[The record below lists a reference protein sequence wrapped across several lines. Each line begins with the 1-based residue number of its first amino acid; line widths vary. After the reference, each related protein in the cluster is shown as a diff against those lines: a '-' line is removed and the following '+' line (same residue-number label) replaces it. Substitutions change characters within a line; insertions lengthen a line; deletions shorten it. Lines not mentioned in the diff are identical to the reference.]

1 MDIVKGSRLFRWS
14 WSSRLLKCVF
24 LAFMGILIHHPSGTW
39 AGNPDAKRLYDDLL
53 SNYNKLVR
61 PVVNVSEPV
70 TVRLKLKLSQL
81 IDVNLKNQI
90 MTTNLWVEQYWYDY
104 KLQWDPQEYGGVDM
118 LHVPSDHIWRP
129 DIVLYNNADGN
140 FEVTLATKATL
151 MASGKVEWKPP
162 AIYHSSCEMD
172 VEYFPFDEQTCVMKF
187 GSWTY
192 DGFQVDLRH
201 IDEEYGRPEVEIGVD
216 LTEFYMSVEWDILE
230 VPAIRNV
237 KYYTCC
243 EEPYLDITFNVTMR
257 RKTLFY
263 TVNLIIPCMGISFLT
278 VLVFYLPSDSGEK
291 VSLSISILL
300 SLTVFFLLLA
310 EIIPP
315 TSLVVPL
322 LGKFVLFTMILDT
335 FSICVTV
342 VVLNVHFRT
351 PQTHTMAPWVRRVF
365 IHILPRLL
373 VMRRPHYDLDKH
385 SVQNSTASNSHG
397 GPNRGKHRILVRTCN
412 GLELREPPYQRDQ
425 NLLPYPPVPS
435 SSFKHMNSTSAVPT
449 GVPTY
454 KLHKASSL
462 DYMGQSTD
470 VNSPLLGGTGDE
482 DLLQHSPEFP
492 PRAKSS
498 LSHNSVQS
506 QHSFRSMRAPG
517 GIGANENSQAK
528 RRHNGLMTPLDEAVQ
543 YSGSCQ
549 IHGNAPRSRYD
560 GYHQS
565 FEGGGHTMSGS
576 QSGFHSNKASASHL
590 NVSGGGP
597 GGAGGRGPGGLA
609 NRLGNGG
616 GGGGA
621 RGSNIEPEA
630 PLFTQY
636 QPHLMCPEVSKALS
650 GVMLIAEQKKR
661 LEESTKVIEDWK
673 YVAMVLD
680 RLFLWIFTVAVLVG
694 TAGIILQAP
703 TLYDDREPLDVKISE
718 IGLATARP
726 MAGVNKM

>member
-1 MDIVKGSRLFRWS
+1 MKFKTVYKFYIKSV
-14 WSSRLLKCVF
+14 LLTCMMTLLCF
-24 LAFMGILIHHPSGTW
+24 SGPYPPVVDG
-39 AGNPDAKRLYDDLL
+39 GNPDAKRLYDDLL

-61 PVVNVSEPV
+61 PVVNVSEAV
-70 TVRLKLKLSQL
+70 TVMLKLKLSQL

-104 KLQWDPQEYGGVDM
+104 KLKWDAEEYGGVNM

-140 FEVTLATKATL
+140 FEVTLATKATIL
-151 MASGKVEWKPP
+151 DNGKVEWKPP

-192 DGFQVDLRH
+192 DGGQVDLRH
-201 IDEEYGRPEVEIGVD
+201 IDEVKGQPEVEIGVD
-216 LTEFYMSVEWDILE
+216 LSEFYMSVEWDILE
-230 VPAIRNV
+230 VPAVRNV
-237 KYYTCC
+237 KWYTCC
-243 EEPYLDITFNVTMR
+243 TEPYLDITFNVTMR

-373 VMRRPHYDLDKH
+373 VMRRPYYDMDKH
-385 SVQNSTASNSHG
+385 SSANTPIKNNKPT
-397 GPNRGKHRILVRTCN
+397 PNRILVRTCD
-412 GLELREPPYQRDQ
+412 GLELRDPPY
-425 NLLPYPPVPS
+425 LPASPS
-435 SSFKHMNSTSAVPT
+435 
-449 GVPTY
+449 
-454 KLHKASSL
+454 
-462 DYMGQSTD
+462 
-470 VNSPLLGGTGDE
+470 
-482 DLLQHSPEFP
+482 P
-492 PRAKSS
+492 PRLTMQGHINASRTS
-498 LSHNSVQS
+498 L
-506 QHSFRSMRAPG
+506 F
-517 GIGANENSQAK
+517 
-528 RRHNGLMTPLDEAVQ
+528 
-543 YSGSCQ
+543 
-549 IHGNAPRSRYD
+549 
-560 GYHQS
+560 
-565 FEGGGHTMSGS
+565 
-576 QSGFHSNKASASHL
+576 
-590 NVSGGGP
+590 
-597 GGAGGRGPGGLA
+597 
-609 NRLGNGG
+609 GG
-616 GGGGA
+616 GGGVGMGYGSANNLAAARKAAAAAAAGNPNSTAAIFDDITASFYMPQTQYSNEHHNRPKSSMSKYGNSAMGIGHGNFKSMRSLNGDQSANNYGGLPLNGNCRIHSQSNDNLHRRFSTYLSSLTMQDSPHHAMSQKTGQTTTGDVESPDGA
-621 RGSNIEPEA
+621 RGSHPFGTYASDFEPPPGA
-630 PLFTQY
+630 SL
-636 QPHLMCPEVSKALS
+636 LCPEVSKALS
-650 GVMLIAEQKKR
+650 GVLLIAEQKKR
-661 LEESTKVIEDWK
+661 NEECTKVIEDWK

-703 TLYDDREPLDVKISE
+703 TLYDDREPLDVKLSE
-718 IGLATARP
+718 IGLATADQCR
-726 MAGVNKM
+726 V